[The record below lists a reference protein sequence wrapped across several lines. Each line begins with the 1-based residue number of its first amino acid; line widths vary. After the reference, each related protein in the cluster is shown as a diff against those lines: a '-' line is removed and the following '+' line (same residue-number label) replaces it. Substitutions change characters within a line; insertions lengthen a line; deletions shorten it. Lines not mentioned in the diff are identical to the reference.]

1 MVSTQERRHTLIGF
15 ARILILKDSMLDNFI
30 QQFQQQLS
38 EQQQQH
44 QQPDQE
50 KRKFL
55 TIAVRIYVL
64 WHRPIQF
71 NPIIHH
77 LIFKWPSNE
86 NIFLGDPK
94 NSKALNIKDG
104 VTVACNGNT
113 CDLRC
118 PAGLKPSFNRQ
129 LKCVVTKRRKE
140 LFEIARSLSVNILI
154 AFSINQRGFYST
166 FQRLGNQRKS
176 KRVFIVFLMVVTKI
190 HQILLPHRDPL
201 LVVVLEV
208 VPIMLLLGLIL
219 HQKVRLGPNIPIP
232 VKIR

>member
-44 QQPDQE
+44 QQPVQE

-64 WHRPIQF
+64 WHQPIQF

-77 LIFKWPSNE
+77 IIFKWSSNE
-86 NIFLGDPK
+86 IISLGDPK

-104 VTVACNGNT
+104 VTVACTGNT

-140 LFEIARSLSVNILI
+140 LFEKARSL
-154 AFSINQRGFYST
+154 QRKLPEASDQHFDR
-166 FQRLGNQRKS
+166 FQYKS
-176 KRVFIVFLMVVTKI
+176 KRFLFNILKTWQPKKIKKGVHCISDGSNKNPSNPVTPSGSSSGGGFGGGANNAAAWADIAPEGKA
-190 HQILLPHRDPL
+190 
-201 LVVVLEV
+201 
-208 VPIMLLLGLIL
+208 
-219 HQKVRLGPNIPIP
+219 
-232 VKIR
+232 